1 MTLPR
6 EIRERF
12 DVNEGDKIA
21 FVRRGGE
28 TVVIPMRQTLLQKR
42 GSVKVSKKQD
52 FEAIRKEVRSRR
64 A

>member
-52 FEAIRKEVRSRR
+52 FEA
-64 A
+64 